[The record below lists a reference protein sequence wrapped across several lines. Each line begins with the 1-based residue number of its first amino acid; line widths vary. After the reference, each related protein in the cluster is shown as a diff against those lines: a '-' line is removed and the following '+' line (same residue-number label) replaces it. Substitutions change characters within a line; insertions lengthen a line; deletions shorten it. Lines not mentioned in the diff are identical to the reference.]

1 MIEVREVRSYWN
13 RRAFL
18 NFPLKL
24 YRNNPYFVPPLY
36 IDEKKI
42 FRKDY
47 FYNKTSESVFFLAFK
62 DGKVSGRISGILQK
76 AANEKWNQRR
86 VRFTRFDCIDDVEV
100 AKALFDALENWAR
113 DKGMR
118 EVVGPLGYSDMEREG
133 LLIEGFDELSTF
145 EEQYNHPYYQK
156 LIEAQGYQK
165 EADWVE
171 RKIYAP
177 KEIDPRIE
185 RIVPLIMKREK
196 LRLVQCDST
205 QEILDRYAD
214 QFFDLVDETYKDLYG
229 TVPFVEGQRE
239 DIVSG
244 FKLLLSPYYM
254 RLIVDSEDR
263 LAAFGICFPS
273 ISKAVQKSNG
283 HLTIP
288 TIFRILKAKKNPEI
302 IDLGLIGVTEKYRN
316 SGVSWAILLEIMK
329 MLKSGKV
336 EYCETNLNLEDN
348 LSIQNNWDRFE
359 NKLHKR
365 RRAFIKKIAD

>member
-1 MIEVREVRSYWN
+1 MIEVREVRSYWD

-165 EADWVE
+165 EVDWVE

-244 FKLLLSPYYM
+244 FKLLLSPYYI